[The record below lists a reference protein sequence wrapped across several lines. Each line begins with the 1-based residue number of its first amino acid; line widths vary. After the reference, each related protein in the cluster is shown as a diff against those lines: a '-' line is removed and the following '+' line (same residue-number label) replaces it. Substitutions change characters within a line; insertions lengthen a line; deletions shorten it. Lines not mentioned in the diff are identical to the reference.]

1 MMAPVTMMN
10 SLTILLL
17 VLFLHE
23 SVAFTACSS
32 RAAVNSHLFI
42 APVSSKHK
50 SWQHSPLSRVDNNNN
65 NNNISLHRNAVKS
78 TRKRFK
84 DLKSNIVALKSSKRD
99 DEESRRD
106 VFSSLIAARPR
117 IIMRWIASFRKVI
130 KPLLMA
136 TFFAFFMFV
145 NSAYAGGSGGRMGG
159 SFSPSS
165 SRSSSGGGGGG
176 SSIHRSSPSRGYSSG
191 SSSMRMR
198 GYSPGIRVYAPS
210 YRLGPSYYPSPS
222 HLFHSR
228 TCDAHPAR
236 RFGVAD
242 AIVLGGTGYILYTAF
257 VKPRNG
263 SDRRNPLGEG
273 ASVASITLAL
283 SVPDRDDFYSI
294 LNKLKRLAES
304 SDTSTRSGVQTL
316 VSNVALELLREESA
330 ITSAK
335 TTSSHFRSTNQA
347 DREFQRISVQE
358 RSKFDKETVNKFG
371 GIDIS
376 QRDAVIDNTTN
387 DKATEA
393 VVTISL
399 AIEGDQTELPEIRSR
414 EDLKYALTRIAAD
427 APVED
432 CLLSAEVLW
441 APELRSER
449 LTQNDVY
456 SDHPDLY
463 PL

>member
-1 MMAPVTMMN
+1 MLINVASPSTMMPVTMMN
-10 SLTILLL
+10 SLTILLS

-32 RAAVNSHLFI
+32 RAAVNSRLFI
-42 APVSSKHK
+42 APVLSKHK
-50 SWQHSPLSRVDNNNN
+50 SWPLSHVDN

-78 TRKRFK
+78 TRKRLE
-84 DLKSNIVALKSSKRD
+84 DLTSNIVALKSSKRD

-117 IIMRWIASFRKVI
+117 IIKRWIASFRKVI

-165 SRSSSGGGGGG
+165 SRSSGGVGG

-263 SDRRNPLGEG
+263 SGRRNPLGEG

-304 SDTSTRSGVQTL
+304 SDNSTRSGVQTL
-316 VSNVALELLREESA
+316 VSN
-330 ITSAK
+330 
-335 TTSSHFRSTNQA
+335 
-347 DREFQRISVQE
+347 
-358 RSKFDKETVNKFG
+358 G
-371 GIDIS
+371 MS
-376 QRDAVIDNTTN
+376 QLCVC
-387 DKATEA
+387 
-393 VVTISL
+393 V
-399 AIEGDQTELPEIRSR
+399 
-414 EDLKYALTRIAAD
+414 
-427 APVED
+427 
-432 CLLSAEVLW
+432 CLFVG
-441 APELRSER
+441 
-449 LTQNDVY
+449 
-456 SDHPDLY
+456 
-463 PL
+463 

>member
-1 MMAPVTMMN
+1 MRALCFRVMSSAPRVKIEVNCHILMLIIVASPSTMMAPVTMMN
-10 SLTILLL
+10 SLTILLS

-50 SWQHSPLSRVDNNNN
+50 AWQQTPLSRVDN

-117 IIMRWIASFRKVI
+117 IIKRWIASFRKVI

-165 SRSSSGGGGGG
+165 SRSSSGGGGGGG

-316 VSNVALELLREESA
+316 VSNGMWQLCVC
-330 ITSAK
+330 
-335 TTSSHFRSTNQA
+335 
-347 DREFQRISVQE
+347 V
-358 RSKFDKETVNKFG
+358 
-371 GIDIS
+371 
-376 QRDAVIDNTTN
+376 
-387 DKATEA
+387 
-393 VVTISL
+393 
-399 AIEGDQTELPEIRSR
+399 
-414 EDLKYALTRIAAD
+414 
-427 APVED
+427 
-432 CLLSAEVLW
+432 CLFVG
-441 APELRSER
+441 
-449 LTQNDVY
+449 
-456 SDHPDLY
+456 
-463 PL
+463 

>member
-1 MMAPVTMMN
+1 MPVMLIIVASSAMMPVTMMN
-10 SLTILLL
+10 SLTILLS

-32 RAAVNSHLFI
+32 RAAVNSRLFI
-42 APVSSKHK
+42 APVLSKHK
-50 SWQHSPLSRVDNNNN
+50 SWPLSHVDNNNK
-65 NNNISLHRNAVKS
+65 ISLHRNAVKS
-78 TRKRFK
+78 TRKR
-84 DLKSNIVALKSSKRD
+84 LENLTSNIVALKSSKRD
-99 DEESRRD
+99 DESRRD
-106 VFSSLIAARPR
+106 VHVYSSLMAARPR
-117 IIMRWIASFRKVI
+117 IKRWIASFRKLI
-130 KPLLMA
+130 KTLLIA
-136 TFFAFFMFV
+136 TFFAFFIFV

-165 SRSSSGGGGGG
+165 SRSSGGVGG

-263 SDRRNPLGEG
+263 SGRRNPLGEG

-304 SDTSTRSGVQTL
+304 SDNSTRSGVQTL
-316 VSNVALELLREESA
+316 VSN
-330 ITSAK
+330 
-335 TTSSHFRSTNQA
+335 
-347 DREFQRISVQE
+347 
-358 RSKFDKETVNKFG
+358 G
-371 GIDIS
+371 MS
-376 QRDAVIDNTTN
+376 QLCVC
-387 DKATEA
+387 
-393 VVTISL
+393 V
-399 AIEGDQTELPEIRSR
+399 
-414 EDLKYALTRIAAD
+414 
-427 APVED
+427 
-432 CLLSAEVLW
+432 CLFVG
-441 APELRSER
+441 
-449 LTQNDVY
+449 
-456 SDHPDLY
+456 
-463 PL
+463 